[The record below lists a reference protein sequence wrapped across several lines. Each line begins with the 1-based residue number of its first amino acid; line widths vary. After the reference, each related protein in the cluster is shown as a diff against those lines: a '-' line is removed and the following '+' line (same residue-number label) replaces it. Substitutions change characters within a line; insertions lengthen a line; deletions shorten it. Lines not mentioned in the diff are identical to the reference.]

1 MKSIHFQQVYK
12 EIIQLQIQIKRTEA
26 TQLTKYN
33 KKKLNHIMQKN
44 IKKNIFK
51 QNLIVKGLALL
62 FRFGLGSLV
71 LVIFQIEIEVKLLL
85 NWM

>member
-1 MKSIHFQQVYK
+1 
-12 EIIQLQIQIKRTEA
+12 
-26 TQLTKYN
+26 
-33 KKKLNHIMQKN
+33 MQKKN
-44 IKKNIFK
+44 KKNISK

>member
-1 MKSIHFQQVYK
+1 
-12 EIIQLQIQIKRTEA
+12 
-26 TQLTKYN
+26 
-33 KKKLNHIMQKN
+33 MQKN

-62 FRFGLGSLV
+62 FRFGLGALV
-71 LVIFQIEIEVKLLL
+71 LVIYQIEIEVKLLL